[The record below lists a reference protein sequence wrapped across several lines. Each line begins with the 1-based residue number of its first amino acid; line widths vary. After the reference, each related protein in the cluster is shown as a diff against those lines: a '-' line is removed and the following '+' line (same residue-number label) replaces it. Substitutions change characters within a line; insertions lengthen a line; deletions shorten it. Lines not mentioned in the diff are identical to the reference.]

1 MKRQNDKDKIIN
13 ISYLKL
19 KSECYNSKITEEDPN
34 LFDIKLMKSRLKCA
48 LKNFTSDKINAKL
61 IN

>member
-1 MKRQNDKDKIIN
+1 MKRQNDKDKIID
-13 ISYLKL
+13 ISYLKPW
-19 KSECYNSKITEEDPN
+19 SECYNSKITEEDSN
-34 LFDIKLMKSRLKCA
+34 LFDIKLMKSWLKCA